1 MLDRV
6 PHSPRG
12 LSTDQTCLA
21 FTHLAP
27 VNLRAWL
34 RELAVMVGRLA
45 QLRCMGAHDPRRR
58 SHQPASWRFRW
69 SPITMHFETL
79 KPRRH

>member
-34 RELAVMVGRLA
+34 RELVAMVGRLA
-45 QLRCMGAHDPRRR
+45 QLRCMGAHDPRRAISQR
-58 SHQPASWRFRW
+58 AGGFGGA
-69 SPITMHFETL
+69 PITMHLETL
-79 KPRRH
+79 KSRRH